1 MTKRYFT
8 LLEAQSLVP
17 WLNDA
22 FASIRNYLSKNEI
35 SKTLLE
41 EQIHKLRSNGN
52 SKTEEK
58 VQSME
63 DESTNVKKD
72 IDKILTEINDEGI
85 LIKRIDTALVDFPYL
100 LEDGKEVYL
109 CWMQGEQEIEFWHD
123 IETGFS
129 GRRPIN
135 EL

>member
-1 MTKRYFT
+1 MAKRYFT

-17 WLNDA
+17 WLDNA
-22 FASIRNYLSKNEI
+22 FESISNYLSKNEI

-41 EQIHKLRSNGN
+41 EQ
-52 SKTEEK
+52 
-58 VQSME
+58 V
-63 DESTNVKKD
+63 
-72 IDKILTEINDEGI
+72 DKILTEINDEGI

-100 LEDGKEVYL
+100 LEDGKEIYL
-109 CWMQGEQEIEFWHD
+109 CWMQGEQEIAFWHE